1 MSIEHSAMRPL
12 RLLFETQ
19 AAAREVAFMLRCEYN
34 GCNMIT
40 LPPVHDI
47 LALRTAIEL
56 TGSDFCF
63 DGDHYP
69 LGLPLV
75 NDDLTHLSNEQP
87 TERMNRKAELWC
99 DEVPF

>member
-1 MSIEHSAMRPL
+1 MRSM

-19 AAAREVAFMLRCEYN
+19 EAAREVAFMLRCEYD

-40 LPPVHDI
+40 LPSVHDI

-69 LGLPLV
+69 LVLPLV
-75 NDDLTHLSNEQP
+75 DEAVTQLNEGP
-87 TERMNRKAELWC
+87 LVEATSRKAELWFS
-99 DEVPF
+99 EIPF

>member
-1 MSIEHSAMRPL
+1 MRPL

-19 AAAREVAFMLRCEYN
+19 EAAREVAFMLRCEYD
-34 GCNMIT
+34 GCNMVT

-69 LGLPLV
+69 LVLPLL
-75 NDDLTHLSNEQP
+75 DGELLPLSDQQRVDRV
-87 TERMNRKAELWC
+87 TQKAELWWS
-99 DEVPF
+99 EIS

>member
-1 MSIEHSAMRPL
+1 MRPL

-19 AAAREVAFMLRCEYN
+19 EAAREVAFMLRCEYD

-47 LALRTAIEL
+47 LSLRTAIEL

-69 LGLPLV
+69 LVLP
-75 NDDLTHLSNEQP
+75 LSNEELSPLSEEQLV
-87 TERMNRKAELWC
+87 ERISRKAELWC
-99 DEVPF
+99 SEVPF